1 MKKIVLVLL
10 FYFTQLS
17 FSQSIVGKWTTIDD
31 ETGVEKSVVEI
42 YESGGD
48 FYGKII
54 EIKEVEHR
62 NKKCTN
68 CNGTDKDKPILGLI
82 IIKKLSKDNDVYSG
96 GTITDPKN
104 GKEYRCKIILDGND
118 KLIVRGYIGISLFG
132 RSQTWKRK
140 K

>member
-48 FYGKII
+48 F
-54 EIKEVEHR
+54 
-62 NKKCTN
+62 
-68 CNGTDKDKPILGLI
+68 
-82 IIKKLSKDNDVYSG
+82 
-96 GTITDPKN
+96 
-104 GKEYRCKIILDGND
+104 
-118 KLIVRGYIGISLFG
+118 
-132 RSQTWKRK
+132 
-140 K
+140 